1 MADDYN
7 VKDAAGSTIK
17 IRAKEVIAGVFSN
30 LVHLMT
36 GGAEVDSGNPL
47 PVAQTGAIPAG
58 TNNIGDV
65 DVLSLPALP
74 AGTNSIGKVTPLVS
88 GTDVGDANPL
98 PVKGGLVVVSAEF
111 TRPADTTAYA
121 IGDVVGNSTSAAT
134 PLAISGCARVN
145 GGSGYIVRA
154 ALIADQKSIT
164 PSIRV
169 HVFNSA
175 PTQSNDN
182 AAHRA
187 LYADVSKRVG
197 EFVLGPLVTPSD
209 TANSTLSRAVD
220 MNLRVPFV
228 CGGSTTTLYFI
239 LETLTAFTPANAGKF
254 TLQLAID
261 QN

>member
-1 MADDYN
+1 MAI
-7 VKDAAGSTIK
+7 STIPTK
-17 IRAKEVIAGVFSN
+17 DGSGTTQNVAYSDQ
-30 LVHLMT
+30 L
-36 GGAEVDSGNPL
+36 GGTDRL
-47 PVAQTGAIPAG
+47 PVTAPVVG
-58 TNNIGDV
+58 TAV
-65 DVLSLPALP
+65 
-74 AGTNSIGKVTPLVS
+74 VS
-88 GTDVGDANPL
+88 DSNPV

-121 IGDVVGNSTSAAT
+121 IGDVVGDSTSAAT
-134 PLAISGCARVN
+134 PLAIAGCARVN

-228 CGGSTTTLYFI
+228 CASGTTTLYFI
-239 LETLTAFTPANAGKF
+239 FEALTAFTPASGGKF